1 MLTYNIIFMEFSLNM
16 FISIKEVILYKII
29 LQDSVKLSIL
39 QVTVSLSLQITVQ

>member
-29 LQDSVKLSIL
+29 LQ
-39 QVTVSLSLQITVQ
+39 VTVSLSLQITVQ

>member
-16 FISIKEVILYKII
+16 FISIKEVILYKKF